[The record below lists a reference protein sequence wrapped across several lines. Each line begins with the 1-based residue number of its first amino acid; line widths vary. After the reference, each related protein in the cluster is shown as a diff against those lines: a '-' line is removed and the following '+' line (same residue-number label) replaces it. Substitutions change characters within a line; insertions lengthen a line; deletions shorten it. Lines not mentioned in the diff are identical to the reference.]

1 LVVSVVSAGQAARD
15 AAAVLLR
22 AVDAVV
28 APQAAQGAA
37 EVPQQEAEVWV
48 GAAAQR
54 PEAPAGAEEVARQ
67 REARGAAGVLLRAAR
82 PSAAL
87 PSGAP
92 YASRRDR
99 LRRRARPAP

>member
-1 LVVSVVSAGQAARD
+1 LVVSVVSARQAARD

-54 PEAPAGAEEVARQ
+54 PEAALLREAPAGAEEVARQ

-87 PSGAP
+87 PSGVP
-92 YASRRDR
+92 
-99 LRRRARPAP
+99 